1 VKGGESSVVWKN
13 YHPGQKS
20 IIVVNMRR
28 VLIGLFLATASCF
41 AWNLSDVSK
50 IVLDRNP
57 RLSEDSVELEQ
68 ARNNYD
74 KVKYGAILPRFE
86 LGVAYGPAP
95 GFRYDTATNPLTHTV
110 DSVRKYSW
118 WPLGPY
124 FGSQISVAQ
133 PLNVQQ
139 LRSGLKAAR
148 GGIAVEQHKLFGKR
162 QGYLKEAAEYYL
174 GYVFARTMIDL
185 LEPALAKLNKADS
198 TLQAQLDND
207 EEGASQTELLQLRCN
222 RLTADKGLED
232 ARTGLE
238 RADKGLRFVMGLRP
252 EEPLLIEEK
261 ELFQF
266 ADLGSWDSVR
276 GTMDPSELRQLRSGI
291 EARSAMVDL
300 QKALMGP
307 TIAIFADLSYTK
319 AWVANRNDANNDVL
333 ITDPINSLSGKI
345 GLGFSWQLN
354 FWSRSRNYISAQLD
368 LEALRRKEAYA
379 KPGLEAQL
387 AESFVRYQSLG
398 RKLVFTEKARN
409 AADSWLKAVALQ
421 VDADSTRERDLIAPY
436 QRFLDLQHEYFD
448 VVYQRDMVTLEILQK
463 SGHLTPEALTL
474 RKP

>member
-1 VKGGESSVVWKN
+1 
-13 YHPGQKS
+13 
-20 IIVVNMRR
+20 MRR
-28 VLIGLFLATASCF
+28 ALLGLILLTAPIF
-41 AWNLSDVSK
+41 AWNLSDVSR

-57 RLSEDSVELEQ
+57 RLSEDSVELDQ

-95 GFRYDTATNPLTHTV
+95 GFRYDTDTNKITHAV

-124 FGSQISVAQ
+124 FGTQISLAQ
-133 PLNVQQ
+133 PLNVEQ

-148 GGIAVEQHKLFGKR
+148 SGIAVEQHKLFGKR

-185 LEPALAKLNKADS
+185 LEPALSKLDKADS
-198 TLQAQLDND
+198 SLQAKLDND
-207 EEGASQTELLQLRCN
+207 EEGASQTELLQLHCN

-238 RADKGLRFVMGLRP
+238 RAEKGLRFVLGLRP

-266 ADLGSWDSVR
+266 EDLGAWDSVK
-276 GTMDPSELRQLRSGI
+276 GTMDPAELRQLRSGI
-291 EARSAMVDL
+291 EARSALVDL
-300 QKALMGP
+300 QKAQMGP

-319 AWVANRNDANNDVL
+319 AWVANRNDANKDVL
-333 ITDPINSLSGKI
+333 ITDPINSLGGKI
-345 GLGFSWQLN
+345 GLGFNWQLN
-354 FWSRSRNYISAQLD
+354 FWSRSRSYISAQMD

-379 KPGLEAQL
+379 RPGLEAQL
-387 AESFVRYQSLG
+387 AEAFIRYQSLG
-398 RKLVFTEKARN
+398 RKLAFTEKARN
-409 AADSWLKAVALQ
+409 AAESWLKAVALQ
-421 VDADSTRERDLIAPY
+421 VDADSTRERDLVAPY
-436 QRFLDLQHEYFD
+436 QKYIDLQHEYFD
-448 VVYQRDMVTLEILQK
+448 VVYQRDLLTLEILQK
-463 SGHLTPEALTL
+463 TGHLTPEVLAR